1 MSWSLKNGYLASAG
15 KQIIIQ
21 IFSNLDVYFLEK
33 YNELSKS
40 IVFGQKMYF
49 TDQNGPKEGTTWKWI
64 LSIFKFRNEC

>member
-1 MSWSLKNGYLASAG
+1 MSSSLKNGYLASAG
-15 KQIIIQ
+15 KQNIIQ

-49 TDQNGPKEGTTWKWI
+49 TDQNGPKGGPHG
-64 LSIFKFRNEC
+64 NEF